1 MILSTFWSRYY
12 SRMMLSTV
20 IIKYLFS
27 NNNYSVK
34 ALLSKKNMKNLRKKF
49 CEFPPDS
56 FYLVDKTI
64 WKWKTQNVSCCKMIC
79 VNQTNHISFHLI
91 DKTVWNVHYCKIQN
105 VVFYKTIC
113 ISRFKI

>member
-56 FYLVDKTI
+56 FYLVR
-64 WKWKTQNVSCCKMIC
+64 
-79 VNQTNHISFHLI
+79 QTHNFLLTFSVVDRLISL
-91 DKTVWNVHYCKIQN
+91 DRGRV
-105 VVFYKTIC
+105 
-113 ISRFKI
+113 R